1 MEKISTYIFCEEHR
15 EIVYFYSKADGCCL
29 FVCFFLH
36 AFYFIF
42 VLFHP
47 VFLGSTKSRAVVTL
61 LLCFL
66 SREKHVLE
74 NLYWYNPAS
83 GCFSAWIEVSGR
95 GWVYAEVCRECGIV
109 KLMKNLK
116 QAEIPLQ
123 IRWLRAMLFC
133 FNIGF
138 FRPLLFLVDHWRETA
153 VLWLT
158 RVLNVVFSKG
168 YKAGLQHLNME
179 LCSFSLSVCSYGI
192 LLHMFALD
200 WWTSSNFVLFKWLE
214 KYLCEVIAGTLCK
227 MHLWCLFQHQN

>member
-1 MEKISTYIFCEEHR
+1 
-15 EIVYFYSKADGCCL
+15 
-29 FVCFFLH
+29 
-36 AFYFIF
+36 
-42 VLFHP
+42 
-47 VFLGSTKSRAVVTL
+47 
-61 LLCFL
+61 
-66 SREKHVLE
+66 
-74 NLYWYNPAS
+74 
-83 GCFSAWIEVSGR
+83 
-95 GWVYAEVCRECGIV
+95 VCRECGIV

-168 YKAGLQHLNME
+168 YKAGLLHLNME

-200 WWTSSNFVLFKWLE
+200 
-214 KYLCEVIAGTLCK
+214 
-227 MHLWCLFQHQN
+227 